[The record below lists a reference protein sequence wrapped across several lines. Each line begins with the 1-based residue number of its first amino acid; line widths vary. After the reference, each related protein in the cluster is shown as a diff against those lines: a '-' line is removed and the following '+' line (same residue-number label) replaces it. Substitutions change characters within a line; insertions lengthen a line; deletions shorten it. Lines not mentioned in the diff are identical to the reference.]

1 MERINNILGGKK
13 KKKIIL
19 SVMLIMTIIGCS
31 ARDIELWNETDRI
44 MEERGHT
51 CYKERGYYYCKD
63 TK

>member
-1 MERINNILGGKK
+1 M
-13 KKKIIL
+13 KKIIL
-19 SVMLIMTIIGCS
+19 LSIILIITMISCS

-51 CYKERGYYYCKD
+51 CYRNYKGYFYCED